1 MFINVS
7 CSCISGLVRFDHHF
21 NYITKK
27 SRKHFVTNMNAKLMF
42 SIGCFLIFSV
52 SQFNKRYCSPGML
65 HIPSCN
71 FNTVP
76 LEVFIAAFFSYFA
89 SFIVA
94 SALLMFFSFSSNFF
108 CWLAGNLMCHTFIVP
123 LRHNNDWNRS
133 KLALWSTFYHSIKY
147 QTTLLFHWNF

>member
-1 MFINVS
+1 MPTSLFFIEYFLYGFTKEIWWNLMLNRVHINVS
-7 CSCISGLVRFDHHF
+7 CSCISGLVIFGHHF

-27 SRKHFVTNMNAKLMF
+27 FRKHFVTYMNAKSMF

-52 SQFNKRYCSPGML
+52 SQFNKRYCSPRML

-94 SALLMFFSFSSNFF
+94 SAMIISSLLMFF
-108 CWLAGNLMCHTFIVP
+108 
-123 LRHNNDWNRS
+123 
-133 KLALWSTFYHSIKY
+133 
-147 QTTLLFHWNF
+147 